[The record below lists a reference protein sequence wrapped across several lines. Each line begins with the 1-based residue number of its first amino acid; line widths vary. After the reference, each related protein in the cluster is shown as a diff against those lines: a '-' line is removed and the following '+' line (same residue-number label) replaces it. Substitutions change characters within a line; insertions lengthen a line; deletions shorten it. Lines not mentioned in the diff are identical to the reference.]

1 MAYTIDW
8 DGVSTHVGDHVIPTI
23 VDQIFKTNAMMYR
36 LRPKAKIFSGG
47 RSLVQPLSFAPEG
60 GGGQWWSGTD
70 RADLRIRNP
79 FTAAQF
85 FAKNFALPITI
96 SQDEEDTVT
105 GPEAAMSLVESKMTV
120 ARRTIMDSIGG
131 INGLYNDGT
140 NPKAIT
146 GLQYALKAGS
156 SGTTPPTMSYGGISC
171 SSTANTWWNHQVDH
185 TTYTTGPAG
194 TYLQDATNGGPFSI
208 WDRMLSSQALASGK
222 SSTLIL
228 CNWGVWN
235 EISSLVNSKTT
246 WFRPQQNEAMHKAG
260 FRTFMYRDIT
270 IVVDEQVPRN
280 TSTKV
285 ESVYF
290 IDEDAMDLWVHS
302 KRNFSFKGF
311 KEGFDQFIRAAFL
324 EFRGEITFSERRSSG
339 VHDAV
344 NTSATS

>member
-36 LRPKAKIFSGG
+36 MRPKAKIFSGG

-85 FAKNFALPITI
+85 YAKNFELPIVI

-105 GPEAAMSLVESKMTV
+105 GPEQIMSLIESKTTV

-131 INGLYNDGT
+131 INGIYNDAS

-146 GLQYALKAGS
+146 GLQWALQDGTSGVTQPAS
-156 SGTTPPTMSYGGISC
+156 STYGGITRSA
-171 SSTANTWWNHQVDH
+171 TVNTWWNHQVDH
-185 TTYTTGPAG
+185 TSYTTGTAG
-194 TYLQDATNGGPFSI
+194 SYLQAAAGGPFTV
-208 WDRMLSSQALASGK
+208 WDKMLSAQALAAGK

-228 CNWGVWN
+228 INWGVWN
-235 EISSLVNSKTT
+235 EISALVNSKTT
-246 WFRPQQNEAMHKAG
+246 WFRPQQNDAMHKAG

-270 IVVDEQVPRN
+270 IVVDEQVPRSG
-280 TSTKV
+280 TV
-285 ESVYF
+285 EHVYF

-302 KRNFSFKGF
+302 KRNFSFTGF
-311 KEGFDQFIRAAFL
+311 KDGFDQFIRAAFIQ
-324 EFRGEITFSERRSSG
+324 FRGELTFSERRSSG
-339 VHDAV
+339 VHSQV
-344 NTSATS
+344 ETSPTS